1 MDFPFW
7 QIIGFPLREE
17 VTPRNLRM
25 ENNCWKPCFS
35 TQNAL
40 GTQDLWAYGETQS
53 HNTKKTLW
61 TQHTRVDSIRANVTC
76 MTSPSRGPMLNRIQL
91 RHIYIYI
98 IYIYYIHTYIYIT
111 TMVLA
116 QETVSERNTH
126 THTHRSQTHHFGLLA
141 ADVHPSVLHVCVAQ
155 LLPIGSMYGIY
166 ILYIYIYAN
175 IGGVLMVNVCKC
187 YHI

>member
-1 MDFPFW
+1 MYDF
-7 QIIGFPLREE
+7 
-17 VTPRNLRM
+17 T
-25 ENNCWKPCFS
+25 KPW
-35 TQNAL
+35 TNAKQNTVA
-40 GTQDLWAYGETQS
+40 TY
-53 HNTKKTLW
+53 
-61 TQHTRVDSIRANVTC
+61 IY
-76 MTSPSRGPMLNRIQL
+76 I
-91 RHIYIYI
+91 IYIYI
-98 IYIYYIHTYIYIT
+98 IYIHIYIT

-116 QETVSERNTH
+116 QETVSERN

-166 ILYIYIYAN
+166 ILYIYAN